1 MQRHE
6 TIPLILLFLL
16 VLLCLPG
23 CRGSRSHC
31 YLCKGI
37 AYEGPCLVD
46 LATGNV
52 AELKP
57 LDNEGYLTWTKYSSI
72 MVEHRP
78 DGSVLATIPDSNQ
91 KIARELFCDNCLAA
105 IDSTA
110 RGGYILADL
119 EDLDSIRLYT
129 IEADRRF
136 LLRQYDVS
144 IVEQDSPNCLIV
156 GVQG

>member
-1 MQRHE
+1 M
-6 TIPLILLFLL
+6 
-16 VLLCLPG
+16 
-23 CRGSRSHC
+23 
-31 YLCKGI
+31 
-37 AYEGPCLVD
+37 VD
-46 LATGNV
+46 LATGDV

-57 LDNEGYLTWTKYSSI
+57 LNNEGHLTWTRFSSI
-72 MVEHRP
+72 TVEHRP
-78 DGSVLATIPDSNQ
+78 DGSVLATILDSDQ
-91 KIARELFCDNCLAA
+91 QIARELFCDNCLAA
-105 IDSTA
+105 IDATA

-156 GVQG
+156 EVQG